1 MEYEYPLFLVKGRK
15 EDRSKVNV
23 NRGEYNELE
32 VRSEVKGQRSRSKVK
47 GQMSKVK
54 GQRSKVKVQN
64 SKVKMAAEIGDISK
78 WSKFKNSSF
87 DLVKNLILRNIKMRH
102 FSLKPI
108 FATLD
113 ARNG

>member
-1 MEYEYPLFLVKGRK
+1 MHDCTAYEYMEYEYPLFLVKGRK
-15 EDRSKVNV
+15 EVRSKVNV

-32 VRSEVKGQRSRSKVK
+32 VRSEVKCQSSKVKGQGQRSKVK

-54 GQRSKVKVQN
+54 GQSSKV
-64 SKVKMAAEIGDISK
+64 
-78 WSKFKNSSF
+78 
-87 DLVKNLILRNIKMRH
+87 KMRH

-113 ARNG
+113 ARNDCREAMSKVSMAISSLPSFSNH